1 MLCFVSCKRSI
12 LVQSGV
18 QHDALPCC
26 GRVQAMTKSAAPP
39 MPAAAAPLTKN
50 QKKKLRQQRARAVK
64 HALLAKVRMRC
75 DTWAVHSEGLV
86 KR

>member
-1 MLCFVSCKRSI
+1 MFCKLQRST
-12 LVQSGV
+12 LEQSAV
-18 QHDALPCC
+18 QHDALHCC

-39 MPAAAAPLTKN
+39 VPAAAAPLTKN

-64 HALLAKVRMRC
+64 HALLAKVLMRC
-75 DTWAVHSEGLV
+75 DTWAVHCDGLV

>member
-1 MLCFVSCKRSI
+1 
-12 LVQSGV
+12 
-18 QHDALPCC
+18 
-26 GRVQAMTKSAAPP
+26 MTKSAAPAV
-39 MPAAAAPLTKN
+39 PAAAAPLTKN

-75 DTWAVHSEGLV
+75 DTWAVHGDGLV